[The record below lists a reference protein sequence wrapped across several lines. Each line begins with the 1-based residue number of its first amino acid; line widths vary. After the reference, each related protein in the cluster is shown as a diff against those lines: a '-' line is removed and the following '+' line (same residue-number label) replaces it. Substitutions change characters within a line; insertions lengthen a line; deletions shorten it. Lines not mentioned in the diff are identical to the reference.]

1 MKNFS
6 SSWDLNQ
13 ALPIQSQQ
21 CLPPNYNLS
30 EIDGKI
36 KNFKKIPEQKFLKS
50 NLKPLLIMNMQN
62 KKFNRKKTF
71 ENESNSQP
79 VSSIPI
85 KMRTKSNDKGGR
97 GMTTP

>member
-13 ALPIQSQQ
+13 ALPIQSQP
-21 CLPPNYNLS
+21 CLPPNYKLS

-71 ENESNSQP
+71 ENELSSNSQP
-79 VSSIPI
+79 ISSIPI
-85 KMRTKSNDKGGR
+85 KMRTKSNDKGVV
-97 GMTTP
+97 TTP